1 MSAPR
6 RFALRPG
13 LAAKLAVCLVVS
25 TAAFFA
31 VFGYLNLRLQRRQ
44 SEEMVL
50 QSADRIS
57 FSTDPAEV
65 GSLVDKRA
73 EACTACHAQEAPL
86 TKLDRPD
93 RARIFTDARGERV
106 LGLIRPIENQPAC
119 AEAACQA
126 HPAERRILGVI
137 DTDLSLA
144 KVDAQLATHQAKL
157 VRFTLVALILSSLVS
172 VLFVWAVAHKPVKEL
187 IAGTKKVAAGNL
199 DYRLPVRS
207 RD

>member
-57 FSTDPAEV
+57 DLIQRSTQYQMLRNDREALYQVIKTIGSEPGIRRVRIFNEEGRISFSTDPAEV

-86 TKLDRPD
+86 TKLDRPGPPPPH
-93 RARIFTDARGERV
+93 R
-106 LGLIRPIENQPAC
+106 NPAC
-119 AEAACQA
+119 RRRSRLPRPSRRAA
-126 HPAERRILGVI
+126 HPGG
-137 DTDLSLA
+137 D
-144 KVDAQLATHQAKL
+144 
-157 VRFTLVALILSSLVS
+157 
-172 VLFVWAVAHKPVKEL
+172 
-187 IAGTKKVAAGNL
+187 
-199 DYRLPVRS
+199 
-207 RD
+207 